1 MRVLNKKYWPASVQI
16 DYDYRRED
24 EIWWWCKENLKGFVI
39 VGSRTYYFKDEQDAT
54 LFSLR
59 WS

>member
-16 DYDYRRED
+16 VYDWRRED
-24 EIWWWCKENLKGFVI
+24 EMLDWCRKNLKGFVI
-39 VGSRTYYFKDEQDAT
+39 VGSKTYYFKDEQDAT

-59 WS
+59 WA